1 MNIFF
6 SYFESFSIIEWVLG
20 SSLLLFFLIQIL
32 YSIVLFRKPQAVEKK
47 RAEFFVDE
55 DKLPGISVIVTSKNN
70 AYELE
75 KNLPYFL
82 NQNYPKYEV
91 IVVNSGSTD
100 DTDLILKAAEQKY
113 PQLYHTFIPAGADE
127 VNEKKLAITL
137 GVKAANYDIVLY
149 SESYCRPTSNNWI
162 REFGKEFTKGKE
174 IILGYSKVIFNNKV
188 RLGNFIRYDN
198 LIHQLKFLSMALI
211 GMPFMGI
218 GRNMAYKKELFFN
231 NKGFSAVLGIDG
243 GEDDL
248 YINIIANRKNTGVV
262 LSNDSITQTDS
273 VDSFSTWRSI
283 KSKYIYTKQFYKGPA
298 NFILGLETITK
309 QSFYIVLLFSI
320 AASIYFSNLILLG
333 LSFLLFLI
341 RLITLLL
348 VVNKNSYLFDS
359 RKFNINL
366 IIFDFVH
373 PLSNMKFRKY
383 ANKRNN
389 YRK

>member
-1 MNIFF
+1 
-6 SYFESFSIIEWVLG
+6 
-20 SSLLLFFLIQIL
+20 
-32 YSIVLFRKPQAVEKK
+32 
-47 RAEFFVDE
+47 
-55 DKLPGISVIVTSKNN
+55 
-70 AYELE
+70 
-75 KNLPYFL
+75 
-82 NQNYPKYEV
+82 
-91 IVVNSGSTD
+91 
-100 DTDLILKAAEQKY
+100 
-113 PQLYHTFIPAGADE
+113 
-127 VNEKKLAITL
+127 
-137 GVKAANYDIVLY
+137 
-149 SESYCRPTSNNWI
+149 
-162 REFGKEFTKGKE
+162 
-174 IILGYSKVIFNNKV
+174 
-188 RLGNFIRYDN
+188 
-198 LIHQLKFLSMALI
+198 
-211 GMPFMGI
+211 
-218 GRNMAYKKELFFN
+218 YKKELFFN

-359 RKFNINL
+359 RKFNI
-366 IIFDFVH
+366 
-373 PLSNMKFRKY
+373 
-383 ANKRNN
+383 
-389 YRK
+389 